1 MINFTHLAA
10 ITPLRSEL
18 LSSAALTP
26 TQHKGGGG
34 GNFKKLLGLAAGFLL
49 PIATPAISGAIGL
62 SGVIGAKY
70 ANALVGG
77 VLGAGAG
84 YVAGGKTG
92 GVLGGVGGASLGYF
106 NTPGVRS
113 QAQARSVA
121 SNAVPTN
128 GNVSAPSPRAAQIS
142 SANLG
147 PNISNAEGTEV
158 LFGGQGV
165 NNLSKQGFIP
175 GPDTQMF
182 GPTKAFTGLDYAG
195 GGFTQRVPLTSGDP
209 TFGDRFQAGLSGIYD
224 KAKEKLADP
233 EFWVDNALKLG
244 NNYLTDKT
252 VGNAVPQTDQQIAS
266 RNAQNAALEQMNKQN
281 QANIAFRTEKAKQ
294 LNRDADAYNPFIK
307 AGDAYGANM
316 IQSKRGQEKGRRAI
330 DPRNTGLRLANDRR
344 NQLESRRSANTAYT
358 RAFEQAENTQRGLR
372 TAALNSMPKGDAT
385 YANAK
390 AAQYAADTLQA
401 PNLQTERDRASK
413 YYGTTL
419 NEVFGRD
426 SEEEKKKRLTDA
438 NNQPVL
444 S

>member
-18 LSSAALTP
+18 LSSTALTP
-26 TQHKGGGG
+26 TQHKGGVG

-92 GVLGGVGGASLGYF
+92 GVLGGLGGASLGYF

-113 QAQARSVA
+113 QAQAQSVA

-128 GNVSAPSPRAAQIS
+128 GNVGAPSPRAAPIS

-147 PNISNAEGTEV
+147 ENISNAEGKEF
-158 LFGGQGV
+158 LFGGEGT
-165 NNLSKQGFIP
+165 QGFIP
-175 GPDTQMF
+175 GPNTQMF
-182 GPTKAFTGLDYAG
+182 GPN
-195 GGFTQRVPLTSGDP
+195 QRVPLPSEAP
-209 TFGDRFQAGLSGIYD
+209 TFGDKLQAGLSGVYD
-224 KAKEKLADP
+224 KAKKKLTDP
-233 EFWVDNALKLG
+233 EFLTEQALKWG
-244 NNYLTDKT
+244 NNYLTGET

-266 RNAQNAALEQMNKQN
+266 RNAQNAALEQLNKQN
-281 QANIAFRTEKAKQ
+281 QANIAFRTKGAEQ
-294 LNRDADAYNPFIK
+294 QYRDADAYNPFVK
-307 AGDAYGANM
+307 AGNAYGASM
-316 IQSKRGQEKGRRAI
+316 IQSQRGQEKGRRAI

-358 RAFEQAENTQRGLR
+358 RAFGQAENTQRGLR

-401 PNLQTERDRASK
+401 PNLQTERNRASK

-438 NNQPVL
+438 NNQPAL